1 MTKRFL
7 LAIANLKKKL
17 DLMVENQRIVNK
29 SLSQKCDDI
38 ENKLTKEISTIS
50 LTPGPEGR
58 PGKDGKPGRDGK
70 DGAPGKNGAPGPEG
84 KPGKD
89 GKPGRDGKDGKTG
102 PEGKPG
108 RDGKDGESP
117 SIQIGKVETIDS
129 DKKAE
134 AKLVKDKNVY
144 KLYLKLPQGPR
155 GFMGFDAKING
166 VNTLEIKSGEGIE
179 ILQKGKVLYISS
191 NFNPNDYAKK
201 TDIPDTSN
209 FITKDV
215 SDLTNYYTKDEIDG
229 MLIDLEEKIVEM
241 IGDIETL
248 LSEV

>member
-38 ENKLTKEISTIS
+38 ENKLTKEISAIS
-50 LTPGPEGR
+50 LT
-58 PGKDGKPGRDGK
+58 
-70 DGAPGKNGAPGPEG
+70 PGPEG

-89 GKPGRDGKDGKTG
+89 GKPGRDGKDGKMG

-108 RDGKDGESP
+108 KDGKDGESP
-117 SIQIGKVETIDS
+117 SIQIGKIETIDS

-166 VNTLEIKSGEGIE
+166 VNTLEIKPGEGIE

-191 NFNPNDYAKK
+191 NFNPDDYAKK
-201 TDIPDTSN
+201 TDIPDTSK

-215 SDLTNYYTKDEIDG
+215 EELTNYYTKDEIDG
-229 MLIDLEEKIVEM
+229 MMIDLEEKIVEM